1 MATQTELVRR
11 IAAAELMAVAPGGQI
26 PRTADLAEAASV
38 GFGTVQAAL
47 RSLESDGAVELSAHG
62 HRGTRLLK
70 SDLRQL
76 WLATGRAPLIGVVP
90 LPQNREFLGLATALS
105 VLAEQAELDAPLMFR
120 HGGGARLGL
129 LEERRVDYTVMSV
142 HAARQCGSSV
152 LFRSLSPHTYYSA
165 DAPVVVTRRG
175 REERPIARVAIDRS
189 STDHTALTLA
199 EFPEA
204 ELVNVPYLGLAEVV
218 ASGRVDAAVM
228 WRQNLLSPV
237 AGDERLSWS
246 ELTQVS
252 PLEAEPDL
260 ARAAIVWRREDKAL
274 PPLLD
279 AFFPSAQLESVQ
291 AEVIAGERI
300 PQF

>member
-11 IAAAELMAVAPGGQI
+11 IAATELMAVAPGGQI

-38 GFGTVQAAL
+38 GYGTVQAAL
-47 RSLESDGAVELSAHG
+47 RSLEVEGAVALSTHG
-62 HRGTRLLK
+62 HRGTRLLR

-120 HGGGARLGL
+120 HGGAVRLGL
-129 LEERRVDYTVMSV
+129 LEEERVDYTVMSV
-142 HAARQCGSSV
+142 RAAEQCGPSV
-152 LFRSLSPHTYYSA
+152 LFRALSAHTYYSV
-165 DAPVVVTRRG
+165 DAPVVVTRSGQQADPVR
-175 REERPIARVAIDRS
+175 RVAIDRRS
-189 STDHTALTLA
+189 SDHMALTLA

-204 ELVNVPYLGLAEVV
+204 ELVSVPYLGLAEVV
-218 ASGRVDAAVM
+218 ASGEVDAAVM

-237 AGDERLSWS
+237 IGDARLSWS
-246 ELTQVS
+246 SLTRLS
-252 PLEAEPDL
+252 PLQAEPDM
-260 ARAAIVWRREDKAL
+260 ARAAIVWRRDDKAV

-279 AFFPSAQLESVQ
+279 AFFPAAQLESIQ
-291 AEVIAGERI
+291 SEVINGERI